1 MKRVRVPA
9 VLLCFVLLLLCGC
22 GVTVPEASPLP
33 EAAGLRI
40 AVASDLHF
48 DPDNTG
54 KRANLGAVAYNPEL
68 IDALLYDAAE
78 NGAALLLLTG
88 DLVNLGKRE
97 HHEALVEKLR
107 AAEERGV
114 TVCVLPGN
122 HDLAPVSQREFADL
136 YADFGYREAS
146 SRDRASLSYCV
157 MTDELCLLMMDTAGY
172 DRSAIDLAEAPYRTD
187 DEAFLSERTLQWAEE
202 MLLEARRRGLPV
214 LCAGHYNFLTEQAGD
229 PARSGLYLENGGR
242 LAALLRAYD
251 VPLYLSGHVHT
262 RYVLQEQNLTEL
274 ITEYL
279 LAYPTGYS
287 MLDLTDAAVT
297 YTPRRVDVD
306 GWAAETGQKDR
317 TLLHFSRWQQKQ
329 LQRYSVQ
336 NVNDMSVRNPLS
348 QREKNRAAQFFYAAM
363 DAYWRGDLADEREAL
378 LTMPGCEPFF
388 RCAEG
393 YAYEWWLRGL
403 IDNAAP
409 ELGGFTISIPKGE

>member
-1 MKRVRVPA
+1 MKRRRVPA
-9 VLLCFVLLLLCGC
+9 AALCFVLLLLCGC

-48 DPDNTG
+48 DPDNTN
-54 KRANLGAVAYNPEL
+54 KRAGLGAVAYNPEL

-97 HHEALVEKLR
+97 HHEALAEKLR

-122 HDLAPVSQREFADL
+122 HDLAPVSQREFAEL
-136 YADFGYREAS
+136 YADFGYREAF
-146 SRDRASLSYCV
+146 SRDRASLSYCI

-187 DEAFLSERTLQWAEE
+187 DEAFLSELTLQWAEE

-214 LCAGHYNFLTEQAGD
+214 LCAGHYNLLTEQAGD
-229 PARSGLYLENGGR
+229 PARSGLYLENGDR
-242 LAALLRAYD
+242 LAVLLRVYD

-287 MLDLTDAAVT
+287 MLDLTDDAVA

-317 TLLHFSRWQQKQ
+317 ALLHFSRWQQKQ

-378 LTMPGCEPFF
+378 LAMPGCEPFF

-393 YAYEWWLRGL
+393 YAYEWWLREL